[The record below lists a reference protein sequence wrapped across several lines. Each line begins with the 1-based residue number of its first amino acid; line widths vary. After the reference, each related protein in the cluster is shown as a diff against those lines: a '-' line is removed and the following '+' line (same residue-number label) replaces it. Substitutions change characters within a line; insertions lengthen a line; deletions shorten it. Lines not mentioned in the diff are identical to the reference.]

1 MKIFQILIFILLIL
15 GFNSFVKAQACGYVY
30 ITVYLTDQMGNQI
43 KNVDFKFYDRKYESA
58 GLHRDDLMKWNSEK
72 SGYFGSEGMCG
83 GHYNVKMEISAE
95 GFDKF
100 VRDVDLPLGRKSF
113 SVKLKRNGINE
124 EPYFESLANFRGKV
138 STKNGYLLSKTQI
151 VLTDNNKRQFKTFTK
166 DGRFE
171 IDVPKGQYRIEF
183 IQSEDF
189 LPTVFENKNLDT
201 GSNFVEVLIKRKNN
215 K

>member
-1 MKIFQILIFILLIL
+1 MLFLLIS
-15 GFNSFVKAQACGYVY
+15 GFSGFVKAQACGYVF
-30 ITVYLTDQMGNQI
+30 ITVYLTDRMGNPI
-43 KNVDFKFYDRKYESA
+43 KNADFKFYDSKYESA
-58 GLHRDDLMKWNSEK
+58 GLHRDGLMKWNSEK
-72 SGYFGSEGMCG
+72 SAYFGSEGMCG
-83 GHYNVKMEISAE
+83 GHYKVKMEISAE

-113 SVKLKRNGINE
+113 SIQLKRNGINE

-138 STKNGYLLSKTQI
+138 SFEKIYSLSETQI
-151 VLTDNNKRQFKTFTK
+151 VLTDNNKKQFKTFTK

-201 GSNFVEVLIKRKNN
+201 DSNFVEVLIKRKNN